1 MLQDF
6 GDLVVKFKIEIMS
19 SNIREVKKISLS
31 ELIRTVLYVFVIHNR
46 KANADT
52 WSLQLSMLGHINLK
66 LFIKDC

>member
-31 ELIRTVLYVFVIHNR
+31 ELIRMVLYVFVIHNR
-46 KANADT
+46 KATADT
-52 WSLQLSMLGHINLK
+52 
-66 LFIKDC
+66 

>member
-52 WSLQLSMLGHINLK
+52 
-66 LFIKDC
+66 